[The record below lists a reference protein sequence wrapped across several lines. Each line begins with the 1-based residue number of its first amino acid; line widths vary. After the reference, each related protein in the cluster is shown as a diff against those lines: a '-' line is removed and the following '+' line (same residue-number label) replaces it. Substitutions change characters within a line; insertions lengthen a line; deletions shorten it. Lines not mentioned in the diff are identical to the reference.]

1 MNPMGPREK
10 LFAFGVESL
19 NDAELFAVLLG
30 TGQPG
35 KPVVQLAEELLGRF
49 GSIAAILAAP
59 WEQLQATQGIGAAR
73 SALFQ
78 ASRELA
84 RRASAQTLKD
94 QPVIH
99 RPDDVSRFLVDQLGG
114 LGAEVFGA
122 LFLDT
127 RHRLIRF
134 EKLFYGTLTQ
144 TSVYP
149 REVARRALQLNAASV
164 IAVHNHPSGVA
175 EPSHADQLLTT
186 CLKRGLATLDIALLD
201 HLIVAGDHTR
211 SVGAI

>member
-1 MNPMGPREK
+1 M
-10 LFAFGVESL
+10 
-19 NDAELFAVLLG
+19 
-30 TGQPG
+30 
-35 KPVVQLAEELLGRF
+35 
-49 GSIAAILAAP
+49 
-59 WEQLQATQGIGAAR
+59 
-73 SALFQ
+73 
-78 ASRELA
+78 A

-99 RPDDVSRFLVDQLGG
+99 RPDDLSRFLVDQLGG

-127 RHRLIRF
+127 RYRLIRF

-164 IAVHNHPSGVA
+164 IAVHNHPSGVT

-186 CLKRGLATLDIALLD
+186 CLKRSLATLDIALLD

-211 SVGAI
+211 SVRAI